1 MLHVGVRTFD
11 FCGEIETCDALA
23 DDPVCRRL
31 LQWRRSAERE
41 VESSIAD
48 QLAVR
53 DLLRAV
59 CGSDDPLR
67 DAEAGSRYAE
77 TLGRDAEQREPR
89 LGRGRTDLRTATRDR
104 CARIRA
110 TLVGCHVGVETDG
123 FDLAH
128 VQIELVGGNL
138 QQRG

>member
-59 CGSDDPLR
+59 CGPDDALR
-67 DAEAGSRYAE
+67 DAEAVSGHVE
-77 TLGRDAEQREPR
+77 TLGRHTEQREPR
-89 LGRGRTDLRTATRDR
+89 LGCGRADLRTTARDR
-104 CARIRA
+104 RARIRA
-110 TLVGCHVGVETDG
+110 ALV
-123 FDLAH
+123 
-128 VQIELVGGNL
+128 
-138 QQRG
+138 